1 MSDPATSSARAGVTS
16 STDHVTFAQV
26 RETERALE
34 THWPGTRTDED
45 RRDRVGL
52 CLSGGGIRSAA
63 FSLGVMQALQGREV
77 FKRVDYLSTVSGG
90 GYIGASL
97 MAARM
102 RQEMDPPADKA
113 TEGAKAEKTD
123 EPANDKETETVSS
136 AVKGQTRPPKVG
148 APSDD
153 KTVATPAT
161 LKAVAPTFPFAR
173 SEADLKDRNSNIV
186 AVSTGDIADS
196 KDVRILRDR
205 SRFLIPNGPRDITLS
220 LALLVRGLVVN
231 MLLLAPFLLA
241 LAAATLAWQHFLGPD
256 TAASFSFSIAVAAL
270 YAAFGIVWG
279 IRASRMPCE
288 DPRWENR
295 SGWTRLAAV
304 ILIPLA
310 LIFLW
315 NAHLWLLSQIRGAGH
330 TGPSSTT
337 LIWLG
342 TLFGAA
348 TASLGGLAKPLAGIL
363 QSTLADPTRMA
374 MVKAVAT
381 RAVMVLLAL
390 ALPAF
395 LYVIVLLLIE
405 AGTAPGGIV
414 AWGTKFGPEYPPYL
428 VVSGVLALGGVARLV
443 TLLSPGKGDRIGLAS
458 RIITAAP
465 LVLAILGLMATF
477 ATVAPA
483 QVAPVPGTVPVQI
496 GLATE
501 SAPPPVATAD
511 AGQTRKV
518 ELPAAIPVFSGFVV
532 LAMLVSWPI
541 QVNATSLHRLYRD
554 RLEES
559 FSLSWRAPDGSDD
572 KIPPIT
578 LDDLAAFYAKPPPP
592 LPKDGETASQQEKP
606 EWRRPYLIAN
616 MTVNLSGSAERNKRG
631 RQGDFFVVTAH
642 YVGSDATGYAP
653 ASSYAPGVGK
663 SPAERLDLGTVAAVS
678 GAAVAS
684 RMGRQGIPLLA
695 PTLAFLN
702 IRLGFWLR
710 NPACAPGAGKKAGSQ
725 AGLTLL
731 DEAIGA
737 LDEEKPLVYLTDG
750 GHSDNLGLY
759 QLLKR
764 RCDLIISV
772 DAEADPAMT
781 CAALVDV
788 ERFARIDLGVRL
800 DCPTSSLREAALGRQ
815 AKLARRNPDEP
826 MPTSDPSRH
835 AAMGRI
841 RYPEQKLA
849 GTQEDIHTKKDGIL
863 LYIKAA
869 MTGDEP
875 SYVLD
880 YARRHPSFPHET
892 TIDQFFSEEQFEA
905 YRALGYH
912 AARDALRQD
921 GGDAV
926 RKKLLDDLLD
936 RLGTTST
943 TGDD

>member
-1 MSDPATSSARAGVTS
+1 M
-16 STDHVTFAQV
+16 
-26 RETERALE
+26 
-34 THWPGTRTDED
+34 
-45 RRDRVGL
+45 
-52 CLSGGGIRSAA
+52 
-63 FSLGVMQALQGREV
+63 
-77 FKRVDYLSTVSGG
+77 
-90 GYIGASL
+90 
-97 MAARM
+97 
-102 RQEMDPPADKA
+102 
-113 TEGAKAEKTD
+113 
-123 EPANDKETETVSS
+123 
-136 AVKGQTRPPKVG
+136 
-148 APSDD
+148 
-153 KTVATPAT
+153 
-161 LKAVAPTFPFAR
+161 
-173 SEADLKDRNSNIV
+173 
-186 AVSTGDIADS
+186 
-196 KDVRILRDR
+196 
-205 SRFLIPNGPRDITLS
+205 
-220 LALLVRGLVVN
+220 
-231 MLLLAPFLLA
+231 
-241 LAAATLAWQHFLGPD
+241 
-256 TAASFSFSIAVAAL
+256 
-270 YAAFGIVWG
+270 
-279 IRASRMPCE
+279 
-288 DPRWENR
+288 
-295 SGWTRLAAV
+295 
-304 ILIPLA
+304 
-310 LIFLW
+310 
-315 NAHLWLLSQIRGAGH
+315 
-330 TGPSSTT
+330 
-337 LIWLG
+337 
-342 TLFGAA
+342 FGAA
-348 TASLGGLAKPLAGIL
+348 TASLGVLTKPLAGIL
-363 QSTLADPTRMA
+363 QSALADPTRTA
-374 MVKAVAT
+374 MVKAIAT

-395 LYVIVLLLIE
+395 LYVGVLLLIE
-405 AGTAPGGIV
+405 AGTTPGDGAAAGSVNTVVQWI
-414 AWGTKFGPEYPPYL
+414 GTAFATHSAD
-428 VVSGVLALGGVARLV
+428 VVLALLVTGGVLRLA
-443 TLLSPGKGDRIGLAS
+443 TLLSVGEDDRIGLAS
-458 RIITAAP
+458 RSITAAP
-465 LVLAILGLMATF
+465 LILAIVGLMATF

-483 QVAPVPGTVPVQI
+483 QVAPVPGTAPVHF
-496 GLATE
+496 GRAAE
-501 SAPPPVATAD
+501 SGPPPATPSD
-511 AGQTRKV
+511 AGQTRGF
-518 ELPAAIPVFSGFVV
+518 ELPAAVPVFSGLVV

-559 FSLSWRAPDGSDD
+559 FSLSWRAPDDRDD
-572 KIPPIT
+572 KIRPIT

-592 LPKDGETASQQEKP
+592 PPGNGEAAAPHKKP

-631 RQGDFFVVTAH
+631 RQGDFFFVTAH

-663 SPAERLDLGTVAAVS
+663 SPAERLDLGTVAAAS

-684 RMGRQGIPLLA
+684 RMGRLGLGIFA

-702 IRLGFWLR
+702 VRLGFWLR
-710 NPACAPGAGKKAGSQ
+710 NPARKPGAGKNAGSQ

-737 LDEEKPLVYLTDG
+737 LDEKKPLVYLTDG

-800 DCPTSSLREAALGRQ
+800 DCPASSLREAALGRQ
-815 AKLARRNPDEP
+815 AKLARRSPDEP

-841 RYPEQKLA
+841 RYPEQKLV
-849 GTQEDIHTKKDGIL
+849 GTDEDKHTKKDGIL

-926 RKKLLDDLLD
+926 RKKLLDDLLG
-936 RLGTTST
+936 RLGIKRT

>member
-1 MSDPATSSARAGVTS
+1 MSGPATSSASAGATS
-16 STDHVTFAQV
+16 STDRVTFAQV
-26 RETERALE
+26 RETERGLE
-34 THWPGTRTDED
+34 TYWPGTRTGEK

-63 FSLGVMQALQGREV
+63 FCLGVMQALQDREV
-77 FKRVDYLSTVSGG
+77 FRRVDYLSTVSGG
-90 GYIGASL
+90 GYIATSL

-102 RQEMDPPADKA
+102 RREMVPPTDKA
-113 TEGAKAEKTD
+113 A
-123 EPANDKETETVSS
+123 
-136 AVKGQTRPPKVG
+136 
-148 APSDD
+148 DD
-153 KTVATPAT
+153 RTAASPAT
-161 LKAVAPTFPFAR
+161 LKPDGPTFPFAR
-173 SEADLKDRNSNIV
+173 SDADLNDPDSNIV
-186 AVSTGDIADS
+186 AVSAGDIADS
-196 KDVRILRDR
+196 RDVRILRDR
-205 SRFLIPNGPRDITLS
+205 SRFLIPNGPRDIPLS

-256 TAASFSFSIAVAAL
+256 AAASFFLSIAAAAL
-270 YAAFGIVWG
+270 YAVFGIVWG
-279 IRASRMPCE
+279 IRASRMTRE

-295 SGWTRLAAV
+295 SGWTRWAVV
-304 ILIPLA
+304 ILFPLA
-310 LIFLW
+310 LVFLW
-315 NAHLWLLSQIRGAGH
+315 NAHLWLLTQIRGAGH
-330 TGPSSTT
+330 IGPSSTT

-348 TASLGGLAKPLAGIL
+348 TASLGVLTKPLAGIL
-363 QSTLADPTRMA
+363 QSALADPTRTA
-374 MVKAVAT
+374 MVKAIAT

-395 LYVIVLLLIE
+395 LYVVVLLLIE
-405 AGTAPGGIV
+405 AGTTFGDSV
-414 AWGTKFGPEYPPYL
+414 AWATKFGPEYPSFL

-443 TLLSPGKGDRIGLAS
+443 TLLSPGKGDRIGLVS
-458 RIITAAP
+458 RIITAVP
-465 LVLAILGLMATF
+465 LALAILGLVAAF
-477 ATVAPA
+477 ATVVPA
-483 QVAPVPGTVPVQI
+483 SEQVAPVPGTAVHVD
-496 GLATE
+496 LAAE
-501 SAPPPVATAD
+501 SAPSPAAPSD
-511 AGQTRKV
+511 AKQTRRF
-518 ELPAAIPVFSGFVV
+518 ELPAAVPVFSGLVV

-559 FSLSWRAPDGSDD
+559 FSLSWRAPDERDD
-572 KIPPIT
+572 KIRPIT
-578 LDDLAAFYAKPPPP
+578 LDDLAAFYAEPPPP
-592 LPKDGETASQQEKP
+592 LPKDGEPAPPHEKP

-631 RQGDFFVVTAH
+631 RQGDFFFVTAH
-642 YVGSDATGYAP
+642 HVGSDATGYAP

-684 RMGRQGIPLLA
+684 RMGRQGIALLA

-710 NPACAPGAGKKAGSQ
+710 NPACKPGAGKNAGSQ

-800 DCPTSSLREAALGRQ
+800 DCPTSSVREAALGRQ
-815 AKLARRNPDEP
+815 ARLARRSPDEP

-849 GTQEDIHTKKDGIL
+849 GTEEDKPHAKKDGIL

-892 TIDQFFSEEQFEA
+892 TLDQFFSEEQFEA

-921 GGDAV
+921 GGNPV
-926 RKKLLDDLLD
+926 RARLLGDLLH
-936 RLGTTST
+936 RLGTTPA